1 MNKQDKERLSTK
13 VWKSGCNWKGC
24 ERSFY
29 SFIKRE
35 GIVISGNRF
44 PFEVGDLVAI
54 TEGFTVIAIAKVLSQ
69 RFPITT
75 KPEYKSLEKEYFI
88 DYEDS
93 TFFAKAE
100 WYVLPKDKIF
110 TYKVQRGAA
119 RVRKTEIIDKVIEFW
134 NNRDSKIQFISTS

>member
-1 MNKQDKERLSTK
+1 MNKQDKERLSIK

-29 SFIKRE
+29 GFIKRE
-35 GIVISGNRF
+35 GIVICGNRF

-54 TEGFTVIAIAKVLSQ
+54 TEGFTVKAIAKVLSQ

-88 DYEDS
+88 DYKDS
-93 TFFAKAE
+93 TFFAKAK
-100 WYVLPKDKIF
+100 WYELPKNKIF
-110 TYKVQRGAA
+110 IYKVQRGAA
-119 RVRKTEIIDKVIEFW
+119 RVHKPEIIDKAFELW
-134 NNRDSKIQFISTS
+134 NGRNSN